1 MQASKL
7 SESLLGFIVRFPEP
21 LSLNRK
27 SILSE
32 MHKIEEGYFG
42 TKRMSLTNQPAMGFA
57 WMVTALMVAST
68 PFRGRWFFGF
78 TGIRSSSSKVS
89 QPSITFPNTVYLEQ
103 EKIWSEVPTA
113 GSKML
118 T

>member
-32 MHKIEEGYFG
+32 MHKIEKGYFR

-103 EKIWSEVPTA
+103 EKI
-113 GSKML
+113 
-118 T
+118 